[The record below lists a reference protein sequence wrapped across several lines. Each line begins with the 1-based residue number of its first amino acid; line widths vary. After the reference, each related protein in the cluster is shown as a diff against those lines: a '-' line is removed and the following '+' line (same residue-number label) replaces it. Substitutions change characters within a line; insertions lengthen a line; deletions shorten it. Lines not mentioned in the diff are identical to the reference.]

1 MVMVIRVAALRIFNI
16 LIFVGSGACAANHYV
31 IAVNFPYVSIFVGCR
46 FSEQV
51 PNDAF
56 VKVSD

>member
-1 MVMVIRVAALRIFNI
+1 MSFDYVLIFLMNFEV
-16 LIFVGSGACAANHYV
+16 FVGSRACAANHYV
-31 IAVNFPYVSIFVGCR
+31 IAVKFPYVPIFVGCR

-56 VKVSD
+56 VKLSE